1 MKRSHSYE
9 INHLDKTVTITR
21 RFLEE
26 ATQMDTPAAKLME
39 QFIARGYTVTVY
51 QKASRKAAKPE
62 DGKLPLLTYRMMEG
76 YISMLDDAEEM
87 LAVFKSVYIIGG
99 DRPITEQAY
108 QRTWERI
115 NRTINMHG
123 ATAHIFRHTF
133 ATIAAPFLDIKTLQ
147 SIMGHADIE
156 TTLDRYTHAQEQRI
170 CAAGQLLTGKFKSG
184 EI

>member
-1 MKRSHSYE
+1 MKRSHTYE

-26 ATQMDTPAAKLME
+26 TTQMDTPASKLME

-87 LAVFKSVYIIGG
+87 LAVFKSVKDAAKSRA
-99 DRPITEQAY
+99 DRARYVNKWFRTEFPNYDAVPEFDENY
-108 QRTWERI
+108 RVVH
-115 NRTINMHG
+115 NPNV
-123 ATAHIFRHTF
+123 A
-133 ATIAAPFLDIKTLQ
+133 
-147 SIMGHADIE
+147 
-156 TTLDRYTHAQEQRI
+156 
-170 CAAGQLLTGKFKSG
+170 
-184 EI
+184 